1 MLSPCQSYFFAI
13 LQPKIF
19 CSEYYIKCC
28 NYLHIV
34 LHSISNHVAVA
45 NRSTTVL
52 YIVTYNYEKSKTLLT
67 IIAQI
72 GVIFMAFCIKDKQL
86 FTNGQTLVDNRFLV
100 NYLSDAPSIAMKVY
114 LLGLALANSNGD
126 NNIADIAINLAITE
140 QEVLEAFY
148 YWEEQGLVY
157 LTASVPPQVVYT
169 TGSNSATLK
178 KISPSKY
185 KKFSTEIQRILTGR
199 MITPSEYNEYY
210 MFLENNL
217 FQPEALLA
225 IASYCAEL
233 KGSDIKY
240 QYILTVAY
248 NQLRKG
254 ASTLTAVADNLATNS
269 KYDSDIALVSK
280 ALGTK
285 GKVDHEQREMM
296 DKWAKM
302 GYTLDTIVHVA
313 KDNKGANYAKLDR
326 LILEYYNRGALS
338 TTEISHYIHHKT
350 QLYDTAK
357 LVTKSMGLYYQS
369 LDMIVDEYI
378 SKWIARGYEQDTLAM
393 LSKYCFRSNIRTLA
407 GLDNTIDKMYK
418 LGLTTTT
425 SIDNHL
431 SQILASDKQILSVL
445 ESVGLDR
452 HVNNADR
459 AQWRTWTT
467 QWNMPL
473 ELINYACTKC
483 GGTTAPMQYLNKILS
498 NYKTNNITTV
508 QQAEAISMVSAT
520 TTKPTAKSTCHGY
533 SQHEYT
539 DQELSALFTDLDNI
553 EV

>member
-1 MLSPCQSYFFAI
+1 
-13 LQPKIF
+13 
-19 CSEYYIKCC
+19 
-28 NYLHIV
+28 
-34 LHSISNHVAVA
+34 
-45 NRSTTVL
+45 
-52 YIVTYNYEKSKTLLT
+52 
-67 IIAQI
+67 
-72 GVIFMAFCIKDKQL
+72 MAFCIKDKQL

-100 NYLSDAPSIAMKVY
+100 NYLCDAPSIAMKVY

-126 NNIADIAINLAITE
+126 NNIADIAINLSITE

-157 LTASVPPQVVYT
+157 ITASTPPQVVYT
-169 TGSNSATLK
+169 HTSNNATLK
-178 KISPSKY
+178 KISPAKY
-185 KKFSTEIQRILTGR
+185 RKFSTEIQRILSGR
-199 MITPSEYNEYY
+199 MISPSEYNEYY

-225 IASYCAEL
+225 IASYCTEL
-233 KGSDIKY
+233 KGCDIKH

-254 ASTLTAVADNLATNS
+254 ATTLTAVADNLATNS

-285 GKVDHEQREMM
+285 GRVDHDQREMM
-296 DKWAKM
+296 DKWTKM
-302 GYTLDTIVHVA
+302 GYTLDTIVHIA
-313 KDNKGANYAKLDR
+313 KANKGANYAKLDR
-326 LILEYYNRGALS
+326 LIQEYFGKGALS
-338 TTEISHYIHHKT
+338 ATEISHYIQHKT
-350 QLYDTAK
+350 QLYDIAK

-369 LDMIVDEYI
+369 LDMIVNEYI
-378 SKWIARGYEQDTLAM
+378 SKWVARGYDQETLAM

-418 LGLTTTT
+418 LGITTTA

-431 SQILASDKQILSVL
+431 SQILACDKQILSIL
-445 ESVGLDR
+445 ESIGLDR
-452 HVNNADR
+452 HVNNTDR

-467 QWNMPL
+467 QWSIPL
-473 ELINYACTKC
+473 PLIQYACTKC

-498 NYKTNNITTV
+498 SYKTNNITTV
-508 QQAEAISMVSAT
+508 EQAQAMSQVSAT
-520 TTKPTAKSTCHGY
+520 TAKPTANSHGY
-533 SQHEYT
+533 AQHEYT
-539 DQELSALFTDLDNI
+539 DQELSALFTDLDSV